1 MPHVAPPL
9 RHTSGPGR
17 LPARR
22 VTKQCR
28 ASQAAVNSFYALVRW
43 RPSILSKPIP
53 RVRHLHCSES
63 YGDKPFSVYTGFD
76 RVDYSD
82 RTGNVSV
89 TRDDQPNDGEPGE
102 GDNVHSDTEPP

>member
-1 MPHVAPPL
+1 
-9 RHTSGPGR
+9 
-17 LPARR
+17 
-22 VTKQCR
+22 
-28 ASQAAVNSFYALVRW
+28 
-43 RPSILSKPIP
+43 
-53 RVRHLHCSES
+53 
-63 YGDKPFSVYTGFD
+63 VYTGFD